1 MKELHWKKV
10 LAEIIG
16 LLAGILI
23 MVFLIVEDPRLQ
35 AVGQTPSGIITVHCP
50 SGFYASE
57 VEIELGLDAKGEIY
71 YTLDCTE
78 PSKDS
83 VNSSVYQ
90 QPILLVPSET
100 EEVQTIKAKGYYTDD
115 QGELQETKVYTYTY
129 ILGDNVLQRY
139 DTYVVSITGDPDGLF
154 GYENGIFVPGKIRD
168 EYLAANPDITPE
180 NISPVADANYMLK
193 GE

>member
-16 LLAGILI
+16 LIAGILI
-23 MVFLIVEDPRLQ
+23 MVFLIVENPRLQ
-35 AVGQTPSGIITVHCP
+35 AVGQTPSGIITVNFP

-83 VNSSVYQ
+83 ENSAVYQ
-90 QPILLVPSET
+90 QSILLVPSET

-115 QGELQETKVYTYTY
+115 QGELQETTVYTYTY
-129 ILGDNVLQRY
+129 IMGDNVFQRY
-139 DTYVVSITGDPDGLF
+139 DTYLVSHTGESQG
-154 GYENGIFVPGKIRD
+154 
-168 EYLAANPDITPE
+168 
-180 NISPVADANYMLK
+180 
-193 GE
+193 